1 MIKSRLQ
8 REDTG
13 IDKDTNI
20 LNVKNVL
27 TIYCLYIKNQ
37 LITFSFQFTKML
49 SNIQF
54 RFKNDVTSKKSM

>member
-1 MIKSRLQ
+1 MKLIIKSRLQ

-27 TIYCLYIKNQ
+27 TRYCLYIKN
-37 LITFSFQFTKML
+37 
-49 SNIQF
+49 
-54 RFKNDVTSKKSM
+54 